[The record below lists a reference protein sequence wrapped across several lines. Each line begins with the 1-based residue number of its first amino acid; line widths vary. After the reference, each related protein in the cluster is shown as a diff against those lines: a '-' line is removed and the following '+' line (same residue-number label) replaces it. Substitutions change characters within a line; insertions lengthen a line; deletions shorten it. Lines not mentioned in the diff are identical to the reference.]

1 MRTFIENMDKFI
13 GVIHS
18 QAMVA
23 PIYRMDSSQF
33 IKSNISTYTDMMTTC
48 PNLSLS
54 EYILAK
60 EKYKEYVEKMG

>member
-1 MRTFIENMDKFI
+1 
-13 GVIHS
+13 
-18 QAMVA
+18 MVA